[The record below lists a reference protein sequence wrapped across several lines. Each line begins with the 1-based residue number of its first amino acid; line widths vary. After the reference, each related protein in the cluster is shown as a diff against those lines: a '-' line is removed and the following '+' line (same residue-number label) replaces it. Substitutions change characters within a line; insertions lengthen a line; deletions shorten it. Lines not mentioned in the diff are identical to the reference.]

1 MFYYLVYKGCCCC
14 PIEIHR
20 NKRFPQKPKAE
31 KISLVSSAA
40 FGGWLIV
47 RECIQELFGPCK
59 DPQYMMLVNL
69 LDEISC
75 FNFYFYTTCFRGG
88 SFDSWLHSM
97 LRASMLFITFKR
109 RNYDKATLCQLS
121 DVLFHVSDNH
131 GLGDRIQ
138 QFLQTFTEKKIEILH
153 SILRRYESHKII
165 TSNSNQLYF
174 VKLSAPTHN
183 CTLLTY

>member
-1 MFYYLVYKGCCCC
+1 MLAARLFFSYLVSGCYCCL
-14 PIEIHR
+14 IQIHR

-47 RECIQELFGPCK
+47 RDCIQELFGPYK

-75 FNFYFYTTCFRGG
+75 FNFYFYTAFSRGG
-88 SFDSWLHSM
+88 NFDSWLYSIV
-97 LRASMLFITFKR
+97 RAFMLFITFKR

-121 DVLFHVSDNH
+121 DVLFHVSDNR

-138 QFLQTFTEKKIEILH
+138 QFLQMCTEKKVEILH

-165 TSNSNQLYF
+165 IAINPN
-174 VKLSAPTHN
+174 
-183 CTLLTY
+183 